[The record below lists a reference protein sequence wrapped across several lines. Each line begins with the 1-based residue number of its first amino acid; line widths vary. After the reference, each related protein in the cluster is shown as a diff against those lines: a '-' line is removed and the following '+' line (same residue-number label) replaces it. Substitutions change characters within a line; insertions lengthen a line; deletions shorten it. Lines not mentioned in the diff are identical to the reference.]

1 MTGTIARIVDSVHI
15 EAMTDV
21 LPPKRT
27 TYRHGDLRHA
37 LIAAGTE
44 LARAGGPD
52 AVVLRE
58 ATRRVGVAPNAAY
71 RHFADRRAL
80 LEAVCSTSQSLL
92 AVAIEQELARVRA
105 AGDPADVA
113 RARLRACGTGYL
125 RFAQKEPGLFRTAFS
140 ASRDLEKVGDPA
152 RAGASGL
159 SPLQLLGSVLDD
171 LVEAGGL
178 PKERRPAAEFLAWSS
193 VHGLAMLL
201 IDGPLRTLDKNKR
214 HAIVERLL
222 DMVEHG
228 L

>member
-1 MTGTIARIVDSVHI
+1 MAD
-15 EAMTDV
+15 A
-21 LPPKRT
+21 LPLKRT
-27 TYRHGDLRHA
+27 TYRHGDLHHA
-37 LIAAGTE
+37 LIVAGTA
-44 LARAGGPD
+44 LAREGGPD

-71 RHFADRRAL
+71 RHFADRGAL
-80 LEAVCSTSQSLL
+80 LEAVCSAAQSLL
-92 AVAIEQELARVRA
+92 AVAIEQELSRVRA
-105 AGDPADVA
+105 AADPADIA
-113 RARLRACGTGYL
+113 RARLRAVGTGYL

-159 SPLQLLGSVLDD
+159 SPFLLLGSALDE
-171 LVEAGGL
+171 LVDAGAL
-178 PKERRPAAEFLAWSS
+178 PNERRPGAEFLAWSS

-201 IDGPLRTLDKNKR
+201 LDGPLRTLDKKKA

-222 DMVEHG
+222 DMVEQG